1 MQFLQSLVKLIWIFY
16 FIYNFCY
23 FGNVIIEYA
32 RDNHTFNNLDSNG
45 NTKTG
50 GENMS
55 DRGTSNAPNT
65 RNPER
70 PHSKPSRL
78 DQFGDMMFGN
88 DDKAF
93 GAGVTSRKEKK
104 SYK

>member
-1 MQFLQSLVKLIWIFY
+1 MLKGQFMTFTLIIIDLQTSNVSNWRFIF
-16 FIYNFCY
+16 FSSWQTNIGG
-23 FGNVIIEYA
+23 GNMA
-32 RDNHTFNNLDSNG
+32 G
-45 NTKTG
+45 
-50 GENMS
+50 
-55 DRGTSNAPNT
+55 RGTSNSPNT